1 MPQNIA
7 PAWIPVALSTDL
19 PVASVIP
26 ARLTTA
32 SLAIWRAQSGAVS
45 AVADRC
51 PHRGMRLSHGFVRG
65 EALSCIYHGWRYGK
79 SGNCLAIPAHPS
91 LTPPEAIRVATY
103 RAGERDGVIWV
114 TAEEVAADMPSN
126 EGFVGLR
133 SITLSATA
141 ETLAACIGA
150 DLIEDAIDWAINGM
164 RARLLTAPSGEDG
177 ALLAHLLVD
186 SSATKVQK
194 IAASTALE
202 TLRRQAEA
210 AANRG
215 EAA

>member
-1 MPQNIA
+1 MAADATMLLASSTPMTLY
-7 PAWIPVALSTDL
+7 VALL
-19 PVASVIP
+19 PSI
-26 ARLTTA
+26 
-32 SLAIWRAQSGAVS
+32 
-45 AVADRC
+45 
-51 PHRGMRLSHGFVRG
+51 
-65 EALSCIYHGWRYGK
+65 
-79 SGNCLAIPAHPS
+79 
-91 LTPPEAIRVATY
+91 
-103 RAGERDGVIWV
+103 
-114 TAEEVAADMPSN
+114 
-126 EGFVGLR
+126 GLR

-177 ALLAHLLVD
+177 ALLVHLLID
-186 SSATKVQK
+186 SSATKAQK